1 MVKVKICGITNHK
14 DARDAIACGCGALGF
29 VFYKKSSRYIS
40 PHKARGII
48 KRLPVEIIK
57 VGVFVDSGRE
67 EIKDIAKICD
77 LDMLQLHGSQG
88 PDFCRGLGDYKVIK
102 AFRIKER
109 PRIKDIKKYN
119 AFAYLFDTY
128 SGSKYGGTGRAF
140 DWKLLE
146 GLRKIKKPIFLA
158 GGLSEKNVREAV
170 KIVRPEWVDL
180 SSSVEVKPGK
190 KDYKKMKSFIK
201 ELRKDK
207 KD

>member
-1 MVKVKICGITNHK
+1 MVKVKICGITNLK

-29 VFYKKSSRYIS
+29 VFYKKSPRYIN
-40 PHKARGII
+40 PKKAKEII
-48 KRLPVEIIK
+48 NRLPTDIIK
-57 VGVFVDSGRE
+57 VGVFVNSPKAAIR
-67 EIKDIAKICD
+67 KIAKLCS
-77 LDMLQLHGSQG
+77 LDMLQFHGDEG
-88 PDFCRGLGDYKVIK
+88 VDFCSWFSSYKTIK
-102 AFRIKER
+102 AFRLKESLSL
-109 PRIKDIKKYN
+109 KDITTYRTY
-119 AFAYLFDTY
+119 AYLFDTY
-128 SGSKYGGTGRAF
+128 SRKKFGGTGKTL

-158 GGLSEKNVREAV
+158 GGLNEKNVREAV

-180 SSSVEVKPGK
+180 SSSIEVKPGK